1 MLRITALKDGFR
13 RCGVAHS
20 ATATDHADDR
30 FSKKELAELKAEPM
44 LLVEEVADKKKD
56 DKKGEK

>member
-1 MLRITALKDGFR
+1 MIRITALKDGFR
-13 RCGVAHS
+13 RCGVSHP

-44 LLVEEVADKKKD
+44 LMVEEIAEKKKD
-56 DKKGEK
+56 EKKA